1 MSYWTSWCEYTLS
14 LCVCE
19 VSAQNTPQIIY
30 YIILNMPIL
39 SVSRNIFVPVSLNA
53 NELLMVPPP
62 FQNRAAPFQL
72 VPAKNI
78 CFGSDYHVYCAEIML
93 FKPY

>member
-1 MSYWTSWCEYTLS
+1 
-14 LCVCE
+14 
-19 VSAQNTPQIIY
+19 
-30 YIILNMPIL
+30 MPIL
-39 SVSRNIFVPVSLNA
+39 SVSRNTLIFVPVSLNA
-53 NELLMVPPP
+53 NELLMVPPT
-62 FQNRAAPFQL
+62 FQNRAAPVQL